1 MELEIL
7 MRGDAETRDNLESRV
22 SHISTGPGSDAE
34 SFLSTI
40 SVDVFE
46 TETSLVVIAPIA
58 GTDLNNLEVLIAD
71 DEILEISGKSSLHEF
86 VDDSEYLFRECH
98 FGQFSRSVLLPSGL
112 DTTNVKATY
121 KKGILR
127 VEIRKIDV
135 SNEPEVLSVREDIDI
150 AL

>member
-7 MRGDAETRDNLESRV
+7 MRGDVETRDNLESRV
-22 SHISTGPGSDAE
+22 AHQCSDLE
-34 SFLSTI
+34 EDSFLSTI

-46 TETSLVVIAPIA
+46 TKDALIVIAPIA

-71 DEILEISGKSSLHEF
+71 GEILEINGKSSLHEF

-112 DTTNVKATY
+112 DTSNVKATY

-127 VEIRKIDV
+127 VEIRKMAV
-135 SNEPEVLSVREDIDI
+135 LKSAESLEVHDDII
-150 AL
+150 LAA

>member
-22 SHISTGPGSDAE
+22 SHEYSDSQGD

-46 TETSLVVIAPIA
+46 TESSLVVIAPIA

-71 DEILEISGKSSLHEF
+71 DEILEINGKSSLHEF

-112 DTTNVKATY
+112 DTSNVKATY

-127 VEIRKIDV
+127 VEIRKMAV
-135 SNEPEVLSVREDIDI
+135 LKSAESLEVHDDII
-150 AL
+150 LAA

>member
-7 MRGDAETRDNLESRV
+7 MRGDNETRDNLESRV
-22 SHISTGPGSDAE
+22 STVSEESNSSSE

-40 SVDVFE
+40 SVDVFQ
-46 TETSLVVIAPIA
+46 TQTSLVLIAPIA

-71 DEILEISGKSSLHEF
+71 GEILEISGKSSLHEF
-86 VDDSEYLFRECH
+86 VDDSEYILKECH
-98 FGQFSRSVLLPSGL
+98 FGTFSRSILLPPGL

-127 VEIRKIDV
+127 VEIPKLNLISEV
-135 SNEPEVLSVREDIDI
+135 STVEISADIDMV
-150 AL
+150 